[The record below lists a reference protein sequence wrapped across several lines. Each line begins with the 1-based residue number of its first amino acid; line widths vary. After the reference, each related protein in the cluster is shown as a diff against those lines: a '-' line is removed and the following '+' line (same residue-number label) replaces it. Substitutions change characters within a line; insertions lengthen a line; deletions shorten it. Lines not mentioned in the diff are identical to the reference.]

1 MVQIA
6 TKKDTKKQPIDKI
19 QEIKDLILKIG
30 GREITEED
38 KKTDWY
44 KFVSKKPDCFNS
56 DND

>member
-1 MVQIA
+1 MVLIA
-6 TKKDTKKQPIDKI
+6 AKKNAKKQTGDKF
-19 QEIKDLILKIG
+19 QEIKVFLEG
-30 GREITEED
+30 QGMREITEED